1 MSAANDLIE
10 RMEAETGQR
19 IDSNDGDNNAMVGLL
34 GAMARMMG
42 QSPPSYRE
50 RDDVAAGLLIRHQ
63 MSPEYAR
70 KQESDRMLA
79 QMLTAGMSPDS
90 IADLFGAK

>member
-1 MSAANDLIE
+1 MSAASDLIE

-19 IDSNDGDNNAMVGLL
+19 IDSNDGDNLAMAGLL

-42 QSPPSYRE
+42 QTPSSYRE

-70 KQESDRMLA
+70 KRESDRMLA